1 MECPH
6 CCGHARGRKIFIG
19 EKIHGKVPARLCKKR
34 VQFSPRSSF
43 IHVCKGKETGE
54 ERENGA
60 KKVIFQ
66 LLAFAIPAHALMRA
80 IQVSAHFPHP
90 RLFIHS
96 GRRRSLV
103 DVTAQSHATA
113 FIKTSGHRLGDF
125 LVRPSVRRAPPG
137 SLMGE
142 RRKAPGGKREE
153 KGKRGRGGGG
163 AAGANSICQEKVFLF
178 LPPHFLFRPVCLLH
192 TELGVAFIKRFVL
205 ATFHKIYLG
214 SSLTNGGGGDGIRL
228 LQAEGGGREGGRIEA
243 SAHRGRR
250 QRNASPA
257 AAAAAAAAR
266 KTGGGGGKRGRQQGT
281 SLSGVRDSGERTI
294 ERRISPHF

>member
-1 MECPH
+1 M
-6 CCGHARGRKIFIG
+6 
-19 EKIHGKVPARLCKKR
+19 
-34 VQFSPRSSF
+34 
-43 IHVCKGKETGE
+43 
-54 ERENGA
+54 
-60 KKVIFQ
+60 IFQ
-66 LLAFAIPAHALMRA
+66 LLAFAIPAHALMKA
-80 IQVSAHFPHP
+80 IQVSTYFPHP

-125 LVRPSVRRAPPG
+125 LVRPSVRRTPPG

-142 RRKAPGGKREE
+142 RRKAPGGKRGE
-153 KGKRGRGGGG
+153 KGKRGRGGG

-192 TELGVAFIKRFVL
+192 IGLGVAFTKRLVL
-205 ATFHKIYLG
+205 TTFHKIYLG
-214 SSLTNGGGGDGIRL
+214 SSLANGGGGDGIRL
-228 LQAEGGGREGGRIEA
+228 LQVEGGGGGGGRAEA

-250 QRNASPA
+250 QRHASP
-257 AAAAAAAAR
+257 AAAAAAAR

>member
-1 MECPH
+1 MATHE
-6 CCGHARGRKIFIG
+6 G
-19 EKIHGKVPARLCKKR
+19 EKYLSGKKFTERFLRVYAKKR

-66 LLAFAIPAHALMRA
+66 LLAFAIPAHPLMRA

-125 LVRPSVRRAPPG
+125 LVRPSVERHLAR
-137 SLMGE
+137 SWEKGE
-142 RRKAPGGKREE
+142 RLLGENEEKRENEEEEEE
-153 KGKRGRGGGG
+153 K
-163 AAGANSICQEKVFLF
+163 
-178 LPPHFLFRPVCLLH
+178 LPALIRFAKIRFPFFCRHISCF
-192 TELGVAFIKRFVL
+192 ARFVFC
-205 ATFHKIYLG
+205 T
-214 SSLTNGGGGDGIRL
+214 
-228 LQAEGGGREGGRIEA
+228 
-243 SAHRGRR
+243 
-250 QRNASPA
+250 
-257 AAAAAAAAR
+257 
-266 KTGGGGGKRGRQQGT
+266 
-281 SLSGVRDSGERTI
+281 LS
-294 ERRISPHF
+294 